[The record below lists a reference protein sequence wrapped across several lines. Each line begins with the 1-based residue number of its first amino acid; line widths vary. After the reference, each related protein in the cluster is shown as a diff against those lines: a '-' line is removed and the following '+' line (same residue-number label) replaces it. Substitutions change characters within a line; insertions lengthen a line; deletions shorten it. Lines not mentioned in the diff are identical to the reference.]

1 MSNEMIHFE
10 MECAYL
16 NLQLSEYMANY
27 VMESGGG
34 HQPPIKI

>member
-10 MECAYL
+10 MECEYF
-16 NLQLSEYMANY
+16 NLQLSEYMTNY

-34 HQPPIKI
+34 HRPPIKI